1 MYWCFNGLIIWSH
14 ELGVE
19 YEFCFHYGLGLLCM
33 RWWWVLCC
41 RYVIFMCCMLEVF
54 VLLEELLVELNVVW
68 GFPYLGAQWRLF
80 RLCETVE
87 RGPLRLCEAVVE
99 DWLECCTLS
108 PVWSSGEG
116 KDVFFLFRLVASIV
130 PDVRCIDVFTH
141 NSLRDKGDSL
151 AALSRTHRTACSR
164 KLDVV
169 VGWEAAENQR
179 IVYDYYIWRIE
190 MSVMLYL
197 I

>member
-1 MYWCFNGLIIWSH
+1 MLWKFIFSSMMWWCS
-14 ELGVE
+14 
-19 YEFCFHYGLGLLCM
+19 
-33 RWWWVLCC
+33 
-41 RYVIFMCCMLEVF
+41 VILMCCMLEVF
-54 VLLEELLVELNVVW
+54 AFLEELLVELNVVW

-80 RLCETVE
+80 RLREAVE
-87 RGPLRLCEAVVE
+87 MGPLRLCEAVVE
-99 DWLECCTLS
+99 DWFECCTLS

-116 KDVFFLFRLVASIV
+116 KDVFTLFRLVVSLV

-141 NSLRDKGDSL
+141 NSLRDKGDNL
-151 AALSRTHRTACSR
+151 AALSRTHQTICSR